1 MNNRPITFGGVGGSG
16 TRLFAQIMYLLN
28 IYMSGF
34 IRFLTEVGF
43 PIAGALSGGVFIF
56 IILKFILNGVKGG
69 VAGLGGMIG
78 SLQNRVDVM
87 TNEIVKIDTL
97 ISHAFNVEPNLD
109 RIAASEGKEDARKD

>member
-1 MNNRPITFGGVGGSG
+1 
-16 TRLFAQIMYLLN
+16 
-28 IYMSGF
+28 MSSF

-87 TNEIVKIDTL
+87 TNEKKYYIRYISYFNRFIVLSFK
-97 ISHAFNVEPNLD
+97 
-109 RIAASEGKEDARKD
+109 

>member
-1 MNNRPITFGGVGGSG
+1 
-16 TRLFAQIMYLLN
+16 
-28 IYMSGF
+28 MSGF

-43 PIAGALSGGVFIF
+43 PIAGALSGGLFIF
-56 IILKFILNGVKGG
+56 IILKFILNGVKGS
-69 VAGLGGMIG
+69 VAGLGDMISG
-78 SLQNRVDVM
+78 LQNRVDIM